1 MAIKEGIRTG
11 GRSARVQQSVHNA
24 VRALLQE
31 HDRACL
37 TVPMVAARAGVT
49 PSTR

>member
-11 GRSARVQQSVHNA
+11 GRSARVQESVHAA

-31 HDRACL
+31 QARDSL
-37 TVPMVAARAGVT
+37 TVPLIASRAGVT
-49 PSTR
+49 P